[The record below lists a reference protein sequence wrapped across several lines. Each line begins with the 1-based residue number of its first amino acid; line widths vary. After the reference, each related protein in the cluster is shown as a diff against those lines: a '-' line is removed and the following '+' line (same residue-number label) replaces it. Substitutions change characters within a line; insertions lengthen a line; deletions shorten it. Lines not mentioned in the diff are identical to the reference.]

1 MERIDIWFG
10 DSWTIGS
17 ELQSNLTSAEVRTL
31 NKTGFPNFRNNTQN
45 PLISYPA
52 LISEQRGTT
61 YQNYAIAGGSYE
73 FAYFQMCNWL
83 VNGNFNNENEYTFW
97 LQTTA
102 ATREF
107 GIDYNFKRHH
117 FQGIRQFSRGK
128 LLSFQQAKSS
138 PEFADFDANM
148 MLNAIWTLCKANYIK
163 LKIVPLWTGMNLVP
177 EVNIVPNEK
186 WIAEPNSNML
196 QKIFEKNVFPDGG
209 KDTATMENEEIV
221 EQIQKYDYITPNDCH
236 PNKSGHYAIAKYI
249 INILDKKI

>member
-1 MERIDIWFG
+1 
-10 DSWTIGS
+10 
-17 ELQSNLTSAEVRTL
+17 
-31 NKTGFPNFRNNTQN
+31 
-45 PLISYPA
+45 
-52 LISEQRGTT
+52 
-61 YQNYAIAGGSYE
+61 
-73 FAYFQMCNWL
+73 
-83 VNGNFNNENEYTFW
+83 
-97 LQTTA
+97 
-102 ATREF
+102 
-107 GIDYNFKRHH
+107 
-117 FQGIRQFSRGK
+117 
-128 LLSFQQAKSS
+128 
-138 PEFADFDANM
+138 
-148 MLNAIWTLCKANYIK
+148 MLNSIWTLCKANYIK